1 MLDWVL
7 NTPLFIDGYYLHALT
22 NPYIHMFVPEC
33 SKSFYLSNSKL
44 PFLFGL
50 KVFFLQV
57 TITRYFINYYPY
69 KKEIGINWRKKFKPL
84 ADAALHIFF

>member
-1 MLDWVL
+1 
-7 NTPLFIDGYYLHALT
+7 
-22 NPYIHMFVPEC
+22 MFVPEC

-57 TITRYFINYYPY
+57 TITRYFIKYYPY
-69 KKEIGINWRKKFKPL
+69 KKKIGSKLEKK
-84 ADAALHIFF
+84 I